1 MVASRQ
7 ATSAKPLS
15 VSVPSSHD
23 VPITPLDTCPP
34 FFTMMFSTRFLA
46 ISGRRLSG
54 AMPKASGRML
64 AVAVLLP

>member
-1 MVASRQ
+1 MQ

-23 VPITPLDTCPP
+23 VPITPVGIRPRLTV
-34 FFTMMFSTRFLA
+34 TMLATTFLA
-46 ISGRRLSG
+46 ISARRLSG